1 MEKVICLV
9 LLLAILGVSV
19 ATLVKK
25 EDCKNKEKYCG
36 ASSSPQNNKLKII
49 YALKCSHIITSGVLA
64 PAMGEYP
71 GTGFG
76 SLIFI
81 DPNTGDF
88 GLDMSNFTSGDTVM
102 FSLVPPEDRPYASF
116 NTSIVNGSVP
126 LSLGTQGKIG
136 SPEVDFKTLM
146 VNLSPADPKSQAS
159 VNLYYTVYGDDLKQ
173 KIPPGLEWAF
183 NNKSSNLPVYLWFL

>member
-1 MEKVICLV
+1 MEKLICLV

-19 ATLVKK
+19 ATLVK

-36 ASSSPQNNKLKII
+36 GSSSTQNKLNII
-49 YALKCSHIITSGVLA
+49 YALKCSHIITSGALA

-81 DPNTGDF
+81 DPTTGDF
-88 GLDMSNFTSGDTVM
+88 GLDMSNFTQGDTVM
-102 FSLVPPEDRPYASF
+102 FSLVAPTDRPYVSF
-116 NTSIVNGSVP
+116 NTSVVNETVP

-136 SPEVDFKTLM
+136 NPEVDFKTLM
-146 VNLSPADPKSQAS
+146 VNLSPINPKSQAS

-183 NNKSSNLPVYLWFL
+183 NIKSVNLPVYLWFL